1 MNIASTILL
10 VIIDRMQKVIA
21 KTDRMIEV
29 EINSFA
35 WLVST
40 ASGRA
45 CKMVEFVIWLN
56 LIELLLPLACR
67 LLTVVFILGSTLI

>member
-1 MNIASTILL
+1 MIA
-10 VIIDRMQKVIA
+10 DRMQKLIA

-35 WLVST
+35 WLVSM

-45 CKMVEFVIWLN
+45 CRIVELVIWLN
-56 LIELLLPLACR
+56 LIELLLPLFCR
-67 LLTVVFILGSTLI
+67 LLTVVFILGSTLIL